1 MQPNLQEGDVGR
13 SPDKQRAEQIIDY
26 VDRHPGVRPA
36 EIAEH
41 LGVARSAVTRAL
53 PALEDQGH
61 LLREDQHGRLWPFR
75 R

>member
-1 MQPNLQEGDVGR
+1 MGKR
-13 SPDKQRAEQIIDY
+13 PDRRRVEDISEY
-26 VDRHPGVRPA
+26 VERHPGVRPA
-36 EIAEH
+36 EIAED

-61 LLREDQHGRLWPFR
+61 LVSEDRRGRLWPFR